1 MSELDAFLVRGHE
14 KVIEHY
20 RRLRDSSSSDDE
32 RQALQACIDRELSAL
47 SRYATAE
54 QRRAA

>member
-20 RRLRDSSSSDDE
+20 RRLRDSSSSDEE
-32 RQALQACIDRELSAL
+32 RRALQARIDRELSAL
-47 SRYATAE
+47 SRYAPAE

>member
-20 RRLRDSSSSDDE
+20 RRLRDSSSSDEE
-32 RQALQACIDRELSAL
+32 RRALQTRIDRELSAL
-47 SRYATAE
+47 SRYAPAE